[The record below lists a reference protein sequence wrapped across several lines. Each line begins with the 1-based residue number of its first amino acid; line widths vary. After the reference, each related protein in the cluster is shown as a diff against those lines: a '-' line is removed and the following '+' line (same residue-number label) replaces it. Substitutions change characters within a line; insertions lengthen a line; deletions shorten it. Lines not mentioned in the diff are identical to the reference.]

1 MGTGSVEWDDPGAGG
16 GAAARRPMRA
26 VLIGLVALSLG
37 LAGCATD
44 EGSTST
50 SAGDTAPA
58 ATLEG
63 AIPEPFPEPPE
74 ITDYDE
80 LTATDE
86 DIQVQWEIAATVDQA
101 VAHYDDALPETGWEV
116 LSRRTGGDSTR
127 YRIEGHDWTGAVT
140 VLGGDPVKVL
150 LQLGRP

>member
-1 MGTGSVEWDDPGAGG
+1 MTSALLRTLVTAIALIALVGACGG
-16 GAAARRPMRA
+16 
-26 VLIGLVALSLG
+26 
-37 LAGCATD
+37 D
-44 EGSTST
+44 TST
-50 SAGDTAPA
+50 TAPPDGTTTTA
-58 ATLEG
+58 APTVTLEG

-101 VAHYDDALPETGWEV
+101 TAHYDDALPETGWEV